1 MKSNRRTEGTYDVVA
16 YSGEIDFDHSATLR
30 EEIIESLDR
39 GQHVLVDLSEVSY
52 IDSSIIASLVQG
64 LQHAR
69 NRDLKVEL
77 IGVKNSVL
85 KVLKLTRM
93 DEVFTFH
100 ESIAAAIKVE

>member
-1 MKSNRRTEGTYDVVA
+1 MSSNRRTEGAYDIVA
-16 YSGEIDFDHSATLR
+16 YSGEIDFDHSAAMR
-30 EEIIESLDR
+30 EEIIQSLDQ

-69 NRDLKVEL
+69 NRDLKVDL
-77 IGVKNSVL
+77 IGVKDNVL

-93 DEVFTFH
+93 DEVFTLH
-100 ESIAAAIKVE
+100 QSVAVAMAAE

>member
-1 MKSNRRTEGTYDVVA
+1 MSAQRRTEGAYDVVA
-16 YSGEIDFDHSATLR
+16 YSGEIDFDHSAAMR
-30 EEIIESLDR
+30 QEIIDSLDR

-69 NRDLKVEL
+69 SRDLKVDL
-77 IGVKNSVL
+77 VGVKNSVL

-93 DEVFTFH
+93 DEVFTLH
-100 ESIAAAIKVE
+100 ESVAAAIAAD